1 MPSGKSNSTR
11 SNRSS
16 RNRTLSKAFTDEW
29 TPAPHIPIHL
39 SIFFNDEIMGEQKLI
54 KINGVDFSDTHVN
67 WLRRPE
73 PNLGRVF
80 SDKNTEIE
88 RSDEYTPSGYIVNQ
102 MLSAKIITIEH
113 FINSILNALYFEYDI
128 QFKLDTESYNKI
140 GIDVDSDDSIKEL
153 PDVSITGYEISKIHP
168 YKTKRI
174 NAPHALFLKRDE
186 TYKPRMS
193 IFDKIGTSLTRNF
206 FTINGPIGPPGPDV
220 DFTNI
225 YEHKKNDGGRRT
237 HRKKQRRSK
246 SRRIRKG

>member
-1 MPSGKSNSTR
+1 MPIGKSNSSRTPTAH
-11 SNRSS
+11 RSS
-16 RNRTLSKAFTDEW
+16 HNRTLSKAVW
-29 TPAPHIPIHL
+29 TPAPHVPIHL
-39 SIFFNDEIMGEQKLI
+39 SIFFNDEIMGEKKQI
-54 KINGVDFSDTHVN
+54 KINGADFSDTHVN

-102 MLSAKIITIEH
+102 MLSAKIITIDH

-128 QFKLDTESYNKI
+128 QFKLDKESYDKI
-140 GIDVDSDDSIKEL
+140 RIAINLDDSIREL
-153 PDVSITGYEISKIHP
+153 PDVSITGYEISKMHP
-168 YKTKRI
+168 YNTKRI

-193 IFDKIGTSLTRNF
+193 IFNKIGTSLTRNF
-206 FTINGPIGPPGPDV
+206 FTINGPIGTPGPDV

-225 YEHKKNDGGRRT
+225 YKSKNEGGRRT
-237 HRKKQRRSK
+237 HRKKQRHSK
-246 SRRIRKG
+246 SKRIRKR

>member
-1 MPSGKSNSTR
+1 MPSGSRSSR

-39 SIFFNDEIMGEQKLI
+39 SIFFNDEIMGNTKLI

>member
-1 MPSGKSNSTR
+1 MPSGSR

-16 RNRTLSKAFTDEW
+16 RNRTLSKAVW

-39 SIFFNDEIMGEQKLI
+39 SIFFNDAIMGNKKEI
-54 KINGVDFSDTHVN
+54 KINGVDFSDTRVN

-80 SDKNTEIE
+80 SDLNTEIE

-102 MLSAKIITIEH
+102 MLSAKIITIGH

-140 GIDVDSDDSIKEL
+140 GIDVDLDDSIKKL
-153 PDVSITGYEISKIHP
+153 PDVSITGFEISKMHP
-168 YKTKRI
+168 YTTKRI

-186 TYKPRMS
+186 TYNPRMS
-193 IFDKIGTSLTRNF
+193 IFDRIGTSLRRNF
-206 FTINGPIGPPGPDV
+206 FTINGPIGTPGPDV

-225 YEHKKNDGGRRT
+225 YEHKKNEGGRRT
-237 HRKKQRRSK
+237 QRKKQRRSK

>member
-39 SIFFNDEIMGEQKLI
+39 SIFFNDEIMGNKKLI

-128 QFKLDTESYNKI
+128 QFKLDTESYDKI
-140 GIDVDSDDSIKEL
+140 GIDINLDDSIKEL

-168 YKTKRI
+168 YNTKRI

-206 FTINGPIGPPGPDV
+206 FTINGPIGTPGPDV

-225 YEHKKNDGGRRT
+225 HKGGRRT
-237 HRKKQRRSK
+237 HQKKQRRSK